1 MSKLQK
7 VLSIIFHPFLV
18 PTYTILVFLNSVLG
32 EFLLS
37 SINTNA
43 QWYLIGTVFL
53 STCILPFFINKG
65 IYFTNKSETKQNIKV
80 LSLIS
85 LSIFTYL
92 TYYLLKDIPLLTLL
106 SNYIFGE
113 VCICVIASIITAF
126 WNISIYGM
134 VWGGMVGFLFFL
146 CLMSKSSYLC
156 ILLVSIIISG
166 AMGWNRLKTESHSA
180 KELYFGYTVG
190 FAIAL
195 IILILLSY

>member
-7 VLSIIFHPFLV
+7 VLSIVFHPFLV
-18 PTYTILVFLNSVLG
+18 PTYAILVFLNSVLG

-37 SINTNA
+37 TINPNA
-43 QWYLIGTVFL
+43 QWYIIGTIVL
-53 STCILPFFINKG
+53 STCILPFVINNG
-65 IYFTNKSETKQNIKV
+65 IRITNKRETKQNIKV

-92 TYYLLKDIPLLTLL
+92 AYYLLKDIPMLTILSTYLL
-106 SNYIFGE
+106 SE

-134 VWGGMVGFLFFL
+134 VWGGMIGFFYFL
-146 CLMSKSSYLC
+146 CLVSKASYLC
-156 ILLVSIIISG
+156 ILLVSIIIG
-166 AMGWNRLKTESHSA
+166 GMMGWNRLKTESHSA
-180 KELYFGYTVG
+180 KELYFGYAVG

-195 IILILLSY
+195 IVLILLSY